1 MFKNMKIGTKIGAG
15 FGILILIA
23 CILGGLAIK
32 NMSTIEGK
40 SIILSEEYAPEV
52 ELANSVERNSAKIMN
67 AMAKYSFSEDR
78 GYLEAAMDRM
88 KRLDEQVVNTEK
100 LAEKAAHLVKLKGSI
115 TEIKG
120 NVGEY
125 KKLVADTEKTLALI
139 EGNRAALLSAATI
152 FMENCNQYLASQNE
166 KMKQEMVA
174 GVEAAKRSERLE
186 KNIIIN
192 DVIDLGNSCRIAAW
206 KSQALRDPKVI
217 EEVLKNFDSIAD
229 KLTQLRKIT
238 TLDVNLKQIA
248 NTEKAGNEYKAAM
261 QDLVKNWLALNE
273 IGTKRGA
280 TGDQVV
286 SASEG
291 LAKTAVEG
299 TTEIAGDAVKT
310 LSASKTVMVT
320 GLILALVIGVVIAF
334 FITRA
339 ITRPIQEAVGVAD
352 KLAEGDLM
360 VSISVDSK
368 DETGQLLEAMKKMV
382 GRIKEVVGEIQSAA
396 ENVSSG
402 SQEMSSTSEEMS
414 QGATEQAAAAEEASS
429 SMEEMAANIKQNADN
444 ALQTEKIALKSA
456 EDAQKSGRA
465 VTEAVSAMKDIAE
478 KINIIEEIARQT
490 DLLALNAAIEAA
502 RAGEHGKGFAVVAS
516 EVRKLAE
523 RSQLAAG
530 EISKLSRSSVAVA
543 EEAGAMLTQL
553 VPDIQ
558 KTAELVQEIS
568 AASNEQNT
576 GADQINRAIQQLD
589 QVIQQ
594 NAGASEEM
602 SSTAEELASQAEQLQ
617 STISFFRVEDSGTRR
632 GFVKKQTYR
641 AVRKRSTPPAN
652 KAIPH
657 TLQAMKGGNGHKPGN
672 LTPDEGY
679 LLDMDEKPGSVDR
692 KDSEFERY

>member
-1 MFKNMKIGTKIGAG
+1 MFKNLKIGSKIGAG
-15 FGILILIA
+15 FGLLIVIA

-32 NMSTIEGK
+32 SMHTIEEKSTI
-40 SIILSEEYAPEV
+40 LSDEYAPEV
-52 ELANSVERNSAKIMN
+52 EIANGVERNAAKVMYQMRGY
-67 AMAKYSFSEDR
+67 AYSEDR
-78 GYLEAAMDRM
+78 KFLEAGMERM
-88 KRLDEQVVNTEK
+88 KRLDERIGQAEE
-100 LAEKAAHLVKLKGSI
+100 LAGKAKNLTKLKGAAV
-115 TEIKG
+115 EIKES
-120 NVGEY
+120 VSTY
-125 KKLVADTEKTLALI
+125 KKLADDTEKTI
-139 EGNRAALLSAATI
+139 GMIHDNRATMDASAAVY
-152 FMENCNQYLASQNE
+152 MKNCEEFLASQNE
-166 KMKQEMVA
+166 KLKQEFAA
-174 GVEAAKRSERLE
+174 GVEAAKLTERLE
-186 KNIIIN
+186 KNIIVN
-192 DVIDLGNSCRIAAW
+192 DIIDLGNMCRIAAF
-206 KSQALRDPKVI
+206 KSQALRDPKLI
-217 EEVLKNFDSIAD
+217 QDALKNFDAMTEKFTRLR
-229 KLTQLRKIT
+229 KLTTQE
-238 TLDVNLKQIA
+238 VNLKQID
-248 NTEKAGNEYKAAM
+248 NTEKAGNDYKTAM
-261 QDLVKNWLALNE
+261 TDLLKNWLALEE
-273 IGTKRGA
+273 IGKKRTPVGEK
-280 TGDQVV
+280 VV
-286 SASEG
+286 AQAEEI
-291 LAKTAVEG
+291 AKAAVTG
-299 TTEIAGDAVKT
+299 TTGIAADAVST
-310 LSASKTVMVT
+310 LSTSITVMIT
-320 GLILALVIGVVIAF
+320 GLILALLIGVVIAF
-334 FITRA
+334 FITKT
-339 ITRPIQEAVGVAD
+339 ITRPIQEAVGVAG

-360 VSISVDSK
+360 VAIHVDSK
-368 DETGQLLEAMKKMV
+368 DETGQLLDAMKKMV

-456 EDAQKSGRA
+456 EDAQKSGKA

-543 EEAGAMLTQL
+543 EEAGSMLTQL

-594 NAGASEEM
+594 NAGAAEEM

-617 STISFFRVEDSGTRR
+617 STISFFRVEDAHVRSSFG
-632 GFVKKQTYR
+632 KKQTPR
-641 AVRKRSTPPAN
+641 TARKTAQTH

-657 TLQAMKGGNGHKPGN
+657 AIHAIKGGNGHKQSN

-679 LLDMDEKPGSVDR
+679 LLEMDEKPGAADR
-692 KDSEFERY
+692 KDAEFERY